1 MVVACPRLV
10 GGQPIYPTLL
20 PCLAF
25 CVFSIPAAP
34 GVITAFDLYKN
45 WNEVFT
51 LKTRA
56 GEFACF
62 DAMKASPCS
71 TFFLRYRLR
80 YGQSC

>member
-1 MVVACPRLV
+1 M
-10 GGQPIYPTLL
+10 
-20 PCLAF
+20 
-25 CVFSIPAAP
+25 
-34 GVITAFDLYKN
+34 ITAFDLYKN